1 MFYRCDVMPRR
12 SSPDNN
18 HHTHRL
24 ELQQHERD
32 ALDMVAASLTFK
44 NLTEGVGSLIKPFTQ
59 CTVAGSIMAL
69 TIFETILF
77 TQDKGLIRS
86 LFGLG
91 ESIGEYTYQAGSG
104 FVDRMQD
111 NFVQNKET
119 RAEQVNP
126 EHRTELSER
135 AQKAE
140 DGRRAGRGQRD
151 AEIRNTSWSPKRGG
165 WVNPVTGDV
174 VSTDP
179 NDPLYA

>member
-1 MFYRCDVMPRR
+1 MPKR
-12 SSPDNN
+12 SSPKDN
-18 HHTHRL
+18 HHTYRL
-24 ELQQHERD
+24 ELQQTERD
-32 ALDMVAASLTFK
+32 ALEMVAASQTFK
-44 NLTEGVGSLIKPFTQ
+44 NVGEGIGSIIRPFTQ
-59 CTVAGSIMAL
+59 CSVAGSIMAL

-77 TQDKGLIRS
+77 TQDKGILKG

-91 ESIGEYTYQAGSG
+91 TDIGEYTYQAGSS

-111 NFVQNKET
+111 NFVQNKES
-119 RAEQVNP
+119 RAEEVNP

-135 AQKAE
+135 AQKSEE
-140 DGRRAGRGQRD
+140 DGRRAGQYQRD

-179 NDPLYA
+179 NDPLYV

>member
-1 MFYRCDVMPRR
+1 MPKR
-12 SSPDNN
+12 SSPEKN
-18 HHTHRL
+18 HHTYRL

-32 ALDMVAASLTFK
+32 ALDMVAASQTFK
-44 NLTEGVGSLIKPFTQ
+44 NVGEGIGSIIRPFTQ
-59 CTVAGSIMAL
+59 CSVAGSIMAL

-77 TQDKGLIRS
+77 TQDKGILKG

-91 ESIGEYTYQAGSG
+91 TDIGDWTYQVGAGV
-104 FVDRMQD
+104 VDRMQD

-135 AQKAE
+135 SQKAE

-151 AEIRNTSWSPKRGG
+151 AEIRNTSWSPLRGG

-174 VSTDP
+174 VSTDR
-179 NDPLYA
+179 NDPLYS